1 MGIAKLEHRSKGYGR
16 QAVALILLHAFCD
29 FGLERVSANT
39 LEANFA
45 ARRAL
50 EHSGFVLEGVE
61 RQAIYLGGQ
70 KYDRLHYAMLTEEY
84 LENH

>member
-1 MGIAKLEHRSKGYGR
+1 MPL
-16 QAVALILLHAFCD
+16 V
-29 FGLERVSANT
+29 
-39 LEANFA
+39 
-45 ARRAL
+45 RAL